1 MHAPT
6 GSCRK
11 PAGARAPVTGGTS
24 GHRERAPRPTAG
36 VAAARPA
43 VGGGACPAGALEPP
57 PWAGRD
63 DAGTPRAAERGGQRR
78 RHPPPK
84 DGGRA
89 GAGPQARVRAMAT
102 ARPIAARRALR
113 GRRRA
118 EWVGNG
124 TTGRGRKPRRGRALD
139 AGPRERALQ
148 LPYGSARDRRDR
160 PGGVP
165 NAADWPIFAQKPF
178 LLRKRSASCVSNY
191 SQKIGFCASPKRKL
205 GGGPTTLLG
214 GAFPSPVAAD
224 RRPDRLQFALD
235 KVTFTVI

>member
-1 MHAPT
+1 MHAPY

-11 PAGARAPVTGGTS
+11 PAGARAPDGAGRAATGRATRGPRREWRRRGRRRTPTLAAALAHPRALGRRHGGARRSRDAAGRRAGRAETPPSPVACLVTS
-24 GHRERAPRPTAG
+24 GRWD
-36 VAAARPA
+36 ARP
-43 VGGGACPAGALEPP
+43 PA
-57 PWAGRD
+57 
-63 DAGTPRAAERGGQRR
+63 RA
-78 RHPPPK
+78 
-84 DGGRA
+84 
-89 GAGPQARVRAMAT
+89 RAMAT
-102 ARPIAARRALR
+102 ARPMAARRALR

-139 AGPRERALQ
+139 AGPRERALL

-178 LLRKRSASCVSNY
+178 LLRKRSASCASNY

-214 GAFPSPVAAD
+214 GAFPFPVA
-224 RRPDRLQFALD
+224 PIG
-235 KVTFTVI
+235 V

>member
-1 MHAPT
+1 MHAPD

-11 PAGARAPVTGGTS
+11 PAGARAPVTGGTG
-24 GHRERAPRPTAG
+24 GHRARAPRPTAG
-36 VAAARPA
+36 VAAARPRA
-43 VGGGACPAGALEPP
+43 ANPAIGGGACPEGALEPP
-57 PWAGRD
+57 PWAGRAA
-63 DAGTPRAAERGGQRR
+63 AGTPRAAERGGQIR

-84 DGGRA
+84 DGGRE
-89 GAGPQARVRAMAT
+89 GAGPPARARAMAT
-102 ARPIAARRALR
+102 ARPMAARRALR

-124 TTGRGRKPRRGRALD
+124 TTGRGRNPRRGRALD
-139 AGPRERALQ
+139 AGPRERALL

-178 LLRKRSASCVSNY
+178 LLRKRSASCASNY

-214 GAFPSPVAAD
+214 GAFPFPVA
-224 RRPDRLQFALD
+224 PIG
-235 KVTFTVI
+235 V